1 MTTVDLGAMIAQLS
15 EIRDRRRE
23 LAAEEKDLV
32 EKYETLKTAFVQ
44 RMEEEGCT
52 RISSKEGTVIL
63 TETIV
68 PQVNDRDAMGQWI
81 LETGNIYLLQNRVN
95 SAAYRELVEAGQE
108 VPGVTPFTKKDVSLR
123 ST

>member
-1 MTTVDLGAMIAQLS
+1 MIAQLS

-23 LAAEEKDLV
+23 LAAEDKDLI
-32 EKYETLKTAFVQ
+32 EKYDTLKAAFVK

-52 RISSKEGTVIL
+52 RISSAEGTVIL
-63 TETIV
+63 TETVV
-68 PQVNDRDAMGQWI
+68 PQVNDRDAMDKWI
-81 LETGNIYLLQNRVN
+81 LDTGNIYLLQSRVN

-108 VPGVTPFTKKDVSLR
+108 VPGVMPFHKKDISLR